1 MFKIAEFVAA
11 EMALAK
17 QVTALEELKND
28 PELKR
33 ELEFSKE
40 LDELLAKYTFSRS
53 KLFSFL
59 SAQHKAENPTEK
71 KTTGSRSRQLAPT
84 TKMKLWTNPH
94 TNETVESARRDHFTL
109 REWTA
114 QYGLE
119 TVLTWAKPI

>member
-1 MFKIAEFVAA
+1 MFKIAQFVAA

-40 LDELLAKYTFSRS
+40 LDELLTKYTFTRP

-59 SAQHKAENPTEK
+59 SAQQAAVKAGEK
-71 KTTGSRSRQLAPT
+71 KASGAKNKSPT
-84 TKMKLWTNPH
+84 AKMKLWTNPH
-94 TNETVESARRDHFTL
+94 TGATVESARRDHSTL
-109 REWTA
+109 LQWSAE
-114 QYGLE
+114 YGLE
-119 TVLTWAKPI
+119 AVLSWAQPI

>member
-1 MFKIAEFVAA
+1 MFKIAQFVAA

-40 LDELLAKYTFSRS
+40 LDEVLAKYNFTRPR
-53 KLFSFL
+53 LHEFL
-59 SAQHKAENPTEK
+59 NQQAAAANQAER
-71 KTTGSRSRQLAPT
+71 KTTGSKGRQLSPT